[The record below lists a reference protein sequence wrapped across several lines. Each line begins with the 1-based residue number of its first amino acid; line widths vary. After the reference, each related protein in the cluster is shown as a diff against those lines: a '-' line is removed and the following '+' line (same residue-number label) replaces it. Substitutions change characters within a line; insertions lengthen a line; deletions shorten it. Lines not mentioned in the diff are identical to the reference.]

1 MQMYRKNAYKSMRSG
16 HGPKLKVRMSELSK
30 VIYGQKSV
38 EELTGMMCYIY
49 VFMLSS
55 FFSGGLNLLHEA
67 DDDAVIW
74 LGSTA
79 TASLAK

>member
-1 MQMYRKNAYKSMRSG
+1 MI
-16 HGPKLKVRMSELSK
+16 H
-30 VIYGQKSV
+30 GQKSV